1 MVLKKSEY
9 LKIATILLVF
19 VVGVY
24 VSIKIQ
30 EPEFSLPI
38 LSPSDLNPAL
48 VEDSI
53 QSVGMDH
60 FVGEF
65 SLISQDGD
73 TITSGDVQNDIR
85 IVNYFFTTCPGIC
98 RDMARNLRKIQT
110 RYLSNNA
117 VKIMSHS
124 AMPEYDSPRVLS
136 DYGRRNQVNSKRW
149 LLLTGEP
156 SLLNDLARTSYFTVL
171 KEGEGWDEHS
181 FIHTENL
188 VLIDHR
194 GRLRGYYDG
203 TSEDQTDLLIDHIKL
218 LLQERNKFFEK
229 YLPL

>member
-65 SLISQDGD
+65 P
-73 TITSGDVQNDIR
+73 
-85 IVNYFFTTCPGIC
+85 C
-98 RDMARNLRKIQT
+98 
-110 RYLSNNA
+110 
-117 VKIMSHS
+117 
-124 AMPEYDSPRVLS
+124 
-136 DYGRRNQVNSKRW
+136 
-149 LLLTGEP
+149 
-156 SLLNDLARTSYFTVL
+156 
-171 KEGEGWDEHS
+171 
-181 FIHTENL
+181 
-188 VLIDHR
+188 
-194 GRLRGYYDG
+194 
-203 TSEDQTDLLIDHIKL
+203 
-218 LLQERNKFFEK
+218 
-229 YLPL
+229 